1 MAASAYLHI
10 MSVLTTKALASP
22 PKGRGRRKAV
32 SFRNR
37 GASLGLGASDTSGL
51 IRQIEAGFSF
61 QTLLKLESHTGVN
74 LSVLASLIGIPE
86 RTLARR
92 KSTGKLAPEESE
104 RLLRISSIFEK
115 AVELFDGE
123 IEEAVNW
130 LTTPKK
136 ALNNQQ
142 PLIYSRTELGAR
154 EVENL
159 MGRIE
164 YGVFS

>member
-1 MAASAYLHI
+1 